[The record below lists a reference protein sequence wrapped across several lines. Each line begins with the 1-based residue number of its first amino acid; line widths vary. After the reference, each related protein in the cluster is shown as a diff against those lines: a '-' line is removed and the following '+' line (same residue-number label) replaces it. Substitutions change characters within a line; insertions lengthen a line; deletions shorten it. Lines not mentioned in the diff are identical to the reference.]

1 MLSSMSQNLLFVNNN
16 QQEFTEKKLSFAIYD
31 NFKQSRIFSPLLPP
45 PFRRLSG
52 ALCTL
57 PKSGCSPSAGETA
70 FYAVPHR
77 CTAPAPLKNDR
88 QLACTCIFQCVF
100 AANPSKGRNV
110 FSALFLGKNQFTTG
124 RRCVYNRDSKYV

>member
-16 QQEFTEKKLSFAIYD
+16 QQKFTQKKLSPAGLI
-31 NFKQSRIFSPLLPP
+31 NFKRSRFFSPLLPP

-52 ALCTL
+52 PLCTL
-57 PKSGCSPSAGETA
+57 PKSGCSLSAGETA